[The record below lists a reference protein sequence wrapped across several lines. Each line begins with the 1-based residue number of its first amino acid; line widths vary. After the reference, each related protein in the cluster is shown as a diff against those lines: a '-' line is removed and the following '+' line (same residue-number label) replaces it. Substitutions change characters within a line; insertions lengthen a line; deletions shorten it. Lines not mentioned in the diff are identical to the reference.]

1 MKVPF
6 SISKETICALKF
18 PILDDLLH
26 FATDRVH
33 STVGSLVSDCA
44 GQPDTVEVEYVTVRL
59 LRMGVMLDLDEGES
73 TGDRS
78 VNFYDVVHRV
88 LTNLARPYVDIGLSF
103 YFLLALTA

>member
-6 SISKETICALKF
+6 SISKDTICVFKF

-33 STVGSLVSDCA
+33 STVGSLVSDCD
-44 GQPDTVEVEYVTVRL
+44 GQPGTVEVDCVTVRL

-73 TGDRS
+73 TGERS
-78 VNFYDVVHRV
+78 ANFYDVVRRV
-88 LTNLARPYVDIGLSF
+88 LTQTHSYSMNSAWLA
-103 YFLLALTA
+103 

>member
-1 MKVPF
+1 
-6 SISKETICALKF
+6 
-18 PILDDLLH
+18 
-26 FATDRVH
+26 
-33 STVGSLVSDCA
+33 
-44 GQPDTVEVEYVTVRL
+44 
-59 LRMGVMLDLDEGES
+59 MLDLDEGES